1 MYRLIG
7 ILATLVLFFAVAAAQ
22 APGGTQVDPAAQ
34 ANEDIPGLPRIQSCE
49 ELVRFLE
56 QSSRTHFYRGRLL
69 QGTET
74 AKGAPAAVPAGN
86 FKADGDTNSAAD
98 FSATNVQVE
107 GVDEGD
113 IVKTDGEYI
122 YQIRKQGITVI
133 RAYPADEIS
142 VKKVIR
148 FSDQSFSPREIYLD
162 AEHLVVIG
170 ISSRAPA
177 CKELPDRPDKSP
189 PPYPCIPRD
198 TVKAVI
204 FDIRNMNN
212 IVQVRE
218 VEVDGRYVSSRK
230 IDRSV
235 YLVANKYPDYYIFKD
250 LGLPAEEG
258 LTPAYRDTLAEDRF
272 INVKYTDVCY
282 FPGFLEP
289 NYLVVAG
296 FNLNGKEQEVSVK
309 TYLGAGD
316 KVYASR
322 NNLYIAAPER
332 YHYGP
337 IVPLPGPRGPMAVP
351 EVAPAPRITPPA
363 EENKTTLFKFAL
375 DKGRVT
381 YSGQGE
387 VPGSI
392 LNQFSMDEYNGYFR
406 VATTGNKWSE
416 NLSNNLYVLDGA
428 MQIVGKIEDTA
439 PGERI
444 YAVRFI
450 GKKAYMVTFKNTDPL
465 FVLDLA
471 DPLHPAVLGALKIPG
486 FSNYLHP
493 YDENHV
499 IGIGKDTVQV
509 FEKDRYGNV
518 EAEGPA
524 YEQGIKV
531 ALFDITDVTTPREK
545 FAVRIGDR
553 GTHSEVLDNHKALLF
568 SREKNLLAFPVAV
581 AEIRNKTASTPP
593 WEHGAFTFQGAYV
606 YELTL
611 DKGFVLK
618 ERITHRTREDYLKA
632 GYDWCNSERDV
643 RRVLYIG
650 DTLYTLSS
658 SLLKANDIKTLAEKR
673 SLTLP

>member
-86 FKADGDTNSAAD
+86 S
-98 FSATNVQVE
+98 
-107 GVDEGD
+107 
-113 IVKTDGEYI
+113 
-122 YQIRKQGITVI
+122 
-133 RAYPADEIS
+133 
-142 VKKVIR
+142 
-148 FSDQSFSPREIYLD
+148 
-162 AEHLVVIG
+162 
-170 ISSRAPA
+170 
-177 CKELPDRPDKSP
+177 
-189 PPYPCIPRD
+189 
-198 TVKAVI
+198 
-204 FDIRNMNN
+204 
-212 IVQVRE
+212 
-218 VEVDGRYVSSRK
+218 
-230 IDRSV
+230 
-235 YLVANKYPDYYIFKD
+235 
-250 LGLPAEEG
+250 
-258 LTPAYRDTLAEDRF
+258 
-272 INVKYTDVCY
+272 
-282 FPGFLEP
+282 
-289 NYLVVAG
+289 
-296 FNLNGKEQEVSVK
+296 
-309 TYLGAGD
+309 
-316 KVYASR
+316 
-322 NNLYIAAPER
+322 
-332 YHYGP
+332 
-337 IVPLPGPRGPMAVP
+337 
-351 EVAPAPRITPPA
+351 
-363 EENKTTLFKFAL
+363 
-375 DKGRVT
+375 
-381 YSGQGE
+381 
-387 VPGSI
+387 
-392 LNQFSMDEYNGYFR
+392 
-406 VATTGNKWSE
+406 SE

-444 YAVRFI
+444 YAVRFM

-499 IGIGKDTVQV
+499 IGIGKDTLQV

-618 ERITHRTREDYLKA
+618 ERSTHRTREDYLKA